1 MTELVG
7 KLAGEASP
15 LWHGTLGVGD
25 VMAVERGFPAVPESV
40 RAARCFAADALAGTG
55 VDTEVVRLLT
65 SELATNAV
73 LHARSSFRVRVRS
86 DPTLVR
92 VEVIN
97 GEPEM
102 LLAMREPSEQ
112 GGRGLRL
119 VKNLSVDFGVES
131 SRDEKAVWFTVPGS
145 GHGRE

>member
-1 MTELVG
+1 MTKLVG

-102 LLAMREPSEQ
+102 EVRVAFVRGP
-112 GGRGLRL
+112 GGELIEL
-119 VKNLSVDFGVES
+119 YQQLSPVVAVDRTAAAAGAS
-131 SRDEKAVWFTVPGS
+131 A
-145 GHGRE
+145 